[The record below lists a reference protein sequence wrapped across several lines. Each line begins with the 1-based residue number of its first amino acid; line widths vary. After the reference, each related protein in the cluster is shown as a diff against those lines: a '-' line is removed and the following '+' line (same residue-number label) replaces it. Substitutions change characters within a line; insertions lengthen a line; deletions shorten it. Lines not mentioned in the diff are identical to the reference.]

1 MDSWLHIY
9 FTLPEPQG
17 KTLSQLEYIY
27 AKKMKGGHHNIEKN
41 KKRDRREFKET

>member
-9 FTLPEPQG
+9 FTLPETQG
-17 KTLSQLEYIY
+17 KTLSQVENSY
-27 AKKMKGGHHNIEKN
+27 AEKMKGGYHNIEKN